1 MAVSP
6 YDLEQKFEH
15 ELDVFEEHIDEVLN
29 KLTVN
34 KGGYVTIPP
43 PSKMKDSHFRI
54 LYTRYLSVGWSKVEY
69 ISDQRDGSYLK
80 FTY

>member
-6 YDLEQKFEH
+6 YELEQNFNH
-15 ELDVFEEHIDEVLN
+15 ELDLFEDQIDEDLR
-29 KLTVN
+29 KFTIH
-34 KGGYVTIPP
+34 KDEYVIVPP
-43 PSKMKDSHFRI
+43 PLKMKETHFN
-54 LYTRYLSVGWSKVEY
+54 LLKERYWSVGWRSVEY